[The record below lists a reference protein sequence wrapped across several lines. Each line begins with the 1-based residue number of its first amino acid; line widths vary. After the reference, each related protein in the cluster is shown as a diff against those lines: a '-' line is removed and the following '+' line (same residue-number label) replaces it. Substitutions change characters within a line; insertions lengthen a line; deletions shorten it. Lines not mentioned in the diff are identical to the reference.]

1 LCDSRAEKSTSAAS
15 EAIVGDVSATKRPTT
30 KPMVTSPT
38 APFLAKYSELFDS
51 EDLWAMARK
60 VGAVERERK
69 VDIAA
74 LAEASVLALSG
85 LPGTQT
91 SIYANY
97 VQLTG
102 QTLASSSFYERFTG
116 EHAELMRQLAER
128 AIAAVRAVAPTDARH
143 AELAKLLEHVQDVRV
158 ADSSSMVLQKL
169 AESWAPSTSKVRPA
183 GFKLHSII
191 SLKDNLPVEHHISP
205 QRKHDNPQLAE
216 SALTPGT
223 LYIHDLGYVDEERA
237 VRLVR
242 GGVHVLARLKRSQK
256 PIIHRVHV
264 GRGDR
269 KACRGKSLDD
279 AFTEGLLDFNE
290 DGVVDLDIV
299 LEAKTDE
306 GLVRQTLRV
315 VGLCEKGVLYGEAWF
330 YLTSLPRDLFTA
342 ENVSVAY
349 TLRWEIELV
358 WKHLKTGAGMAAIRA
373 WRQESV
379 LCLVHAKII
388 GLALA
393 RLLELSAQ
401 ESTKEHASGQFAIL
415 LALNRSMPMLMAMRL
430 RQRGVTLEEMERRLL
445 LITMQLAKSRRQ
457 RRERAKR
464 AQRADLRRD
473 H

>member
-1 LCDSRAEKSTSAAS
+1 LRDSPARKSTSLVG
-15 EAIVGDVSATKRPTT
+15 EAIVCGVSETKRLTKKPTDT
-30 KPMVTSPT
+30 GPT
-38 APFLAKYSELFDS
+38 APFLAKYNELFDAD
-51 EDLWAMARK
+51 DLWAMARK

-74 LAEASVLALSG
+74 LVEASVLALSG

-97 VQLTG
+97 VHFTG
-102 QTLASSSFYERFTG
+102 QTLASSSFYERFTA
-116 EHAELMRQLAER
+116 EHAELMRQMAER
-128 AIAAVRAVAPTDARH
+128 AIEAVRAVAPTDARQ
-143 AELAKLLEHVQDVRV
+143 AELAMLLEQFQDVRV

-191 SLKDNLPVEHHISP
+191 SLKDNLPVEHHVSP

-223 LYIHDLGYVDEERA
+223 LYIHDLGYVDEDRA

-242 GGVHVLARLKRSQK
+242 SGVHVLARLKRSQK
-256 PIIHRVHV
+256 PMIHRVCL
-264 GRGDR
+264 GRGER

-279 AFTEGLLDFNE
+279 AFVEGLLDFNE
-290 DGVVDLDIV
+290 DGVIDIDVV
-299 LEAKTDE
+299 LEARTDE
-306 GLVRQTLRV
+306 GLVHQKLRV
-315 VGLCEKGVLYGEAWF
+315 VGLFDSESGEAWF
-330 YLTSLPRDLFTA
+330 YLTSMPRDLFTA

-373 WRQESV
+373 WRQEAI
-379 LCLVHAKII
+379 LCLVHAKLI

-393 RLLELSAQ
+393 RLLELSVQ
-401 ESTKEHASGQFAIL
+401 EETKDHATGQLAIL
-415 LALNRSMPMLMAMRL
+415 LALNRSAPMIIAMRL
-430 RQRGVTLEEMERRLL
+430 QQRGVTLQEMERRLL
-445 LITMQLAKSRRQ
+445 LITAQLAKSRRQ

>member
-1 LCDSRAEKSTSAAS
+1 MDDPSAKKSTSTVG
-15 EAIVGDVSATKRPTT
+15 EAIVVGMSDTKRPTT
-30 KPMVTSPT
+30 KPTQAGPT
-38 APFLAKYSELFDS
+38 APFLAKYSELFDA

-74 LAEASVLALSG
+74 LAEASVLAVSG
-85 LPGTQT
+85 LPGAQT

-102 QTLASSSFYERFTG
+102 QTLASSSFYERFTA
-116 EHAELMRQLAER
+116 EQAELMRELAER
-128 AIAAVRAVAPTDARH
+128 AVAAVRAVDPSNVRQ
-143 AELAKLLEHVQDVRV
+143 AELAKLLEHFQDVRV
-158 ADSSSMVLQKL
+158 ADSSSMVLQRL

-183 GFKLHSII
+183 SFKIHSVI
-191 SLKDNLPVEHHISP
+191 SLKDNLPVEHHLSA

-223 LYIHDLGYVDEERA
+223 LFISDLGYVDEERT
-237 VRLVR
+237 VRLVHR
-242 GGVHVLARLKRSQK
+242 GAHVLARLKKSQK

-290 DGVVDLDIV
+290 DGVIDIDVV
-299 LEAKTDE
+299 LEAKVGGE
-306 GLVRQTLRV
+306 MVRETLRV
-315 VGLCEKGVLYGEAWF
+315 VGICEKTVPYGDAWF
-330 YLTSLPRDLFTA
+330 YLTSMPREFFSA

-349 TLRWEIELV
+349 TLRWEIELM
-358 WKHLKTGAGMAAIRA
+358 WKHMKTGAGMAAIRA
-373 WRQESV
+373 WRQEAV

-388 GLALA
+388 ALALA
-393 RLLELSAQ
+393 RLLELQVQDA
-401 ESTKEHASGQFAIL
+401 TKEHASGQLAIL
-415 LALNRSMPMLMAMRL
+415 LALNRSMPMLLAMRL
-430 RQRGVTLEEMERRLL
+430 QQRGVSLEEMERRLL

-464 AQRADLRRD
+464 AQRAALRRD
-473 H
+473 P